1 MGAVPPRCRGCASR
15 ESQGAR
21 WLWSLA
27 EPTWVRNHTAFPQGS
42 RARLCDRSLG
52 SRAGGP
58 AVPACLPTALHL
70 QLPSPGLCKAARA
83 AGVPALLFSRS
94 CLGSRTQVSPL
105 PGSLPLVLS
114 GHPPAPVQASGIT
127 LLCAHLLPSPGR
139 GLSQFRPP
147 TPGPP
152 RTQAGTRHEEQ
163 HPPGSQEH
171 PRMKG
176 SHRGEQA
183 IMQTQGTN
191 R

>member
-1 MGAVPPRCRGCASR
+1 MALVSCR
-15 ESQGAR
+15 
-21 WLWSLA
+21 
-27 EPTWVRNHTAFPQGS
+27 THTGQKPQGISTGVPGTPLRQEPWVPS
-42 RARLCDRSLG
+42 RWSCRTRLPPHR
-52 SRAGGP
+52 P
-58 AVPACLPTALHL
+58 APSAPPA
-70 QLPSPGLCKAARA
+70 PGLCKAARA
-83 AGVPALLFSRS
+83 GGAPALLFSRS
-94 CLGSRTQVSPL
+94 CLGSRTQLSPL
-105 PGSLPLVLS
+105 PGSLPPVLS
-114 GHPPAPVQASGIT
+114 RHPPAPVRASGVT

-152 RTQAGTRHEEQ
+152 RTQAGMRHEEQ